1 MKILDVPHTNIT
13 EMKQSPSAAFD
24 KAKESESGGYV
35 LKNNKPYG
43 VVMTTDQY
51 EAMYNKIE
59 MLQESL
65 EEYVIRERLAESD
78 YKTYTEKE
86 ALGNRLDSV
95 AYDENDGWE

>member
-13 EMKQSPSAAFD
+13 EMKQSPSASFD
-24 KAKESESGGYV
+24 KAKESESGVYV
-35 LKNNKPYG
+35 FKNNKPYG

-86 ALGNRLDSV
+86 ALGNHLDSV